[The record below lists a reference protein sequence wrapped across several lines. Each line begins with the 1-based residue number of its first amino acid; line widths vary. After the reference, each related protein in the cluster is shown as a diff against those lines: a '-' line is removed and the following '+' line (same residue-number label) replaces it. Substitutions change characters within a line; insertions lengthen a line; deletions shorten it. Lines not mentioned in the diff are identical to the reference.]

1 MAADKKPRHAP
12 AKARAAE
19 GDKPLYNVT
28 FPAKLTKGKKRLFW
42 CLIAKQRFAKKF
54 FLLLFP

>member
-1 MAADKKPRHAP
+1 MAAKKLRHAP
-12 AKARAAE
+12 AKARAEE

-28 FPAKLTKGKKRLFW
+28 FLAKLTEGKKRPSW
-42 CLIAKQRFAKKF
+42 NLIAKQCFAKKF